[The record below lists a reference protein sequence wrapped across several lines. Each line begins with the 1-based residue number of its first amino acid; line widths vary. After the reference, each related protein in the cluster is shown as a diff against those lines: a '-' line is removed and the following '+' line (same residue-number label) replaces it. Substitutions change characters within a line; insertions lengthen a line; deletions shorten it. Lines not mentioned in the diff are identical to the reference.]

1 MYSITFEPYFSP
13 IDLHIIPPRGSNQ
26 KSADHSW
33 GGGGVEG
40 NVINSEDGERGG
52 SSTVQ
57 AVRQRRAKRAYCAAP
72 LIVRLQ
78 TGGLLFSAP
87 ERHVV
92 R

>member
-1 MYSITFEPYFSP
+1 
-13 IDLHIIPPRGSNQ
+13 
-26 KSADHSW
+26 
-33 GGGGVEG
+33 VEG